1 MPFIASNL
9 TVLSAANGFTL
20 WHYRTTDSRSETEA
34 AGYFAP
40 AADRVRVGDIIMVQ
54 AADGT
59 TMLPVRTGNLT
70 GAAVVLDAFGTPPTF
85 LRSANLPFSLTL
97 TANPEARAIIFDTLP
112 DAIEPGASIPV
123 AVTILGNIGNVTF
136 QLRNLAGT
144 VLATLSAAVA
154 DRRASVLF
162 PAQAPGG
169 GYRIRAN
176 NTADTS
182 HATLS
187 APFAIGSPP
196 RLLNED
202 GGILLLEQGGQLLLF

>member
-70 GAAVVLDAFGTPPTF
+70 GAAVVLDILGTPPTIQ
-85 LRSANLPFSLTL
+85 RSANLPFSLTL
-97 TANPEARAIIFDTLP
+97 TANPEARAIIFDMLP

-144 VLATLSAAVA
+144 VLTTLSAAVA
-154 DRRASVLF
+154 NRRASVLF

-196 RLLNED
+196 RLLTED

>member
-1 MPFIASNL
+1 MPFIATNL
-9 TVLSAANGFTL
+9 TVLSAANSFTL
-20 WHYRTTDSRSETEA
+20 WHYRTADSRAETEA
-34 AGYFAP
+34 PGYFAP
-40 AADRVRVGDIIMVQ
+40 AAERARVGDIILVQ
-54 AADGT
+54 ASDGT
-59 TMLPVRTGNLT
+59 TMLPLRHGNLT
-70 GAAVVLDAFGTPPTF
+70 GAAVVLNAYGEPPSF
-85 LRSANLPFSLTL
+85 QRSANLPFSLTL
-97 TANPEARAIIFDTLP
+97 TANPEARAIVFDTLP

-123 AVTILGNIGNVTF
+123 AVTIIGNIGNVTF

-144 VLATLSAAVA
+144 VLATLSASVA

-196 RLLNED
+196 RLLNEE

>member
-1 MPFIASNL
+1 MPFIATNL

-20 WHYRTTDSRSETEA
+20 WHYRTTDSRAETEA
-34 AGYFAP
+34 QGYFTP
-40 AADRVRVGDIIMVQ
+40 AAERARVGDIILVQ
-54 AADGT
+54 ASDGT
-59 TMLPVRTGNLT
+59 TMLSLRYGNLT

-85 LRSANLPFSLTL
+85 QRSANLPFSLTL

-112 DAIEPGASIPV
+112 NAIEPGASIPV

-176 NTADTS
+176 NTSDTS

>member
-20 WHYRTTDSRSETEA
+20 WHYRTNDSRSETEA

-70 GAAVVLDAFGTPPTF
+70 GAAVVLDILGTPPTIQ
-85 LRSANLPFSLTL
+85 RSANLPFSLTL